1 MPVRSAIATRMMH
14 TRDSLSGVC
23 AIAFVGLILF
33 FSSPAATLPLPGDRG
48 FALPSANEWL
58 PAGGLSFACSMAA
71 NAAIVITA
79 AAMAKIHNILRSI
92 TGCTWHCSQS
102 CSWPHRSSLCSY
114 TPGRCWHSPS
124 PYACCCFSVCTVANG
139 HPGRVLLTF
148 MSLSALSATQY
159 CYAVYIPAMLICC
172 AQMRV
177 LGGRT
182 LVAATL
188 GVLAPWWI
196 LFGLG
201 IAEPSDL
208 HLPDFARL
216 FEAVDIGEQIW
227 LFATAGL
234 SASLLVLCL
243 LLNAFKAIAY
253 NARSRAV
260 NGAIIVVALFTIL
273 GAAADFSN
281 TAAYIP
287 LLNLCAAIQ
296 TAHYFATHRADRSWI
311 AIAAICLAYTTL
323 FLCQILI

>member
-1 MPVRSAIATRMMH
+1 MV
-14 TRDSLSGVC
+14 DSL
-23 AIAFVGLILF
+23 
-33 FSSPAATLPLPGDRG
+33 R
-48 FALPSANEWL
+48 
-58 PAGGLSFACSMAA
+58 AG
-71 NAAIVITA
+71 
-79 AAMAKIHNILRSI
+79 
-92 TGCTWHCSQS
+92 
-102 CSWPHRSSLCSY
+102 
-114 TPGRCWHSPS
+114 HS
-124 PYACCCFSVCTVANG
+124 
-139 HPGRVLLTF
+139 
-148 MSLSALSATQY
+148 
-159 CYAVYIPAMLICC
+159 
-172 AQMRV
+172 
-177 LGGRT
+177 RT
-182 LVAATL
+182 LRPT
-188 GVLAPWWI
+188 
-196 LFGLG
+196 
-201 IAEPSDL
+201 PS
-208 HLPDFARL
+208 RL
-216 FEAVDIGEQIW
+216 RPPFRSRRQIW

>member
-1 MPVRSAIATRMMH
+1 MMH
-14 TRDSLSGVC
+14 TRGFALWVC
-23 AIAFVGLILF
+23 AIAFVGLICF
-33 FSSPAATLPLPGDRG
+33 FLTGSHTPVAGDRG

-92 TGCTWHCSQS
+92 TVQLYTGPLLALAIAICLLLLFGVY
-102 CSWPHRSSLCSY
+102 RSERAS
-114 TPGRCWHSPS
+114 
-124 PYACCCFSVCTVANG
+124 
-139 HPGRVLLTF
+139 GRVLLTF

>member
-1 MPVRSAIATRMMH
+1 
-14 TRDSLSGVC
+14 
-23 AIAFVGLILF
+23 
-33 FSSPAATLPLPGDRG
+33 
-48 FALPSANEWL
+48 
-58 PAGGLSFACSMAA
+58 
-71 NAAIVITA
+71 
-79 AAMAKIHNILRSI
+79 
-92 TGCTWHCSQS
+92 
-102 CSWPHRSSLCSY
+102 
-114 TPGRCWHSPS
+114 
-124 PYACCCFSVCTVANG
+124 
-139 HPGRVLLTF
+139 

>member
-1 MPVRSAIATRMMH
+1 MMH
-14 TRDSLSGVC
+14 TRGFALWVC
-23 AIAFVGLILF
+23 AIAFVGLICF
-33 FSSPAATLPLPGDRG
+33 FLTGSHTPVAGDRG

-58 PAGGLSFACSMAA
+58 PAGWLSFVCSMAA
-71 NAAIVITA
+71 NTAIVITA

-92 TGCTWHCSQS
+92 TGLYMALFAVMQLATPQLTVQLYTGPLLALTIAICLLLLFGVY
-102 CSWPHRSSLCSY
+102 RSERAS
-114 TPGRCWHSPS
+114 
-124 PYACCCFSVCTVANG
+124 
-139 HPGRVLLTF
+139 GRVLLTF

-201 IAEPSDL
+201 IVEPSDL

-216 FEAVDIGEQIW
+216 FETVDIGEQIW

-273 GAAADFSN
+273 GAVADFSN